1 MEPISQQSPNCFIWF
16 LWILVY
22 KGNIERRHLSL
33 DLFKPVEQTDFW
45 GTLCMRIHMNK
56 TNLKRLGLYEILLG
70 KHFDHWIP
78 VLGTPKECSHQSN
91 LDFLSLTLL
100 MNTLVLGL
108 NIENT
113 AFLYLLKFPVSFSN
127 LSWTK
132 WVFITY
138 ANSMWT
144 FCHRLNRHSIV
155 KHLLQFF
162 KECDT
167 QISICH
173 IIWPPYFNFSFNL

>member
-1 MEPISQQSPNCFIWF
+1 MKYFLEHILIIGFQFWEPPRGA
-16 LWILVY
+16 L
-22 KGNIERRHLSL
+22 
-33 DLFKPVEQTDFW
+33 
-45 GTLCMRIHMNK
+45 
-56 TNLKRLGLYEILLG
+56 
-70 KHFDHWIP
+70 
-78 VLGTPKECSHQSN
+78 HQSN

-138 ANSMWT
+138 VNSMWT

-167 QISICH
+167 KISICH
-173 IIWPPYFNFSFNL
+173 IIWTPYFNWSWTSIYRKYSKPILNGWSNPRVKEAGPKNRVLK